1 MVIVPD
7 RSANTLLP
15 IINRVCRPGTV
26 IYSDEWA
33 AYRQIQERLGFAHE
47 AVNHSVCFVDPNTGV
62 HTQNVESYWAKIKQK
77 IKAMKGVNRSQLQS
91 LLNEFVWKDNMRER
105 VLLSLVGLLRAQ

>member
-62 HTQNVESYWAKIKQK
+62 HTQNVGIMYI
-77 IKAMKGVNRSQLQS
+77 IRLIT
-91 LLNEFVWKDNMRER
+91 LICILYD
-105 VLLSLVGLLRAQ
+105 L